1 MINVS
6 IVVPVY
12 NVEKYLEKCLQS
24 LMDQTLD
31 NIEVIVVI
39 DGSPDNS
46 KIIADKFALR
56 YPSKL
61 SVYEKPNG
69 GLSDARNYGLQFCKG
84 EYIGFVDSDDYVE
97 HDMYEKMYS
106 EAKHGDCDIVSCDY
120 YVEYSKSDKRIV
132 SGKIAEERKK
142 RYIDMKAAAW
152 NKLYR
157 STLLKKNKVLFP
169 VNLVYEDTNFFLKL
183 LIYADKCGYV
193 GVPMVHYV
201 QRNDSIAHTQGKKV
215 AQIFDIFNDVI
226 KYYREQNQ
234 FDRYKNELEY
244 AVTRVLLG
252 SSLLRVSKIENADF
266 RKELAKNTVEYLN
279 VNFPRWKSNQYL
291 KECKG
296 INGWIMRTTSKQTI
310 GIIVWLLHYSKKKI

>member
-1 MINVS
+1 MISVS

-24 LMDQTLD
+24 LIDQTLGS
-31 NIEVIVVI
+31 IEVIVVI

-46 KIIADKFALR
+46 KKIADKFALK

-61 SVYEKPNG
+61 RVYEKING
-69 GLSDARNYGLQFCKG
+69 GLSDARNYGLQFCNG

-97 HDMYEKMYS
+97 HDMYEKMYF
-106 EAKHGDCDIVSCDY
+106 EAKQGNCDIVSCDY
-120 YVEYSKSDKRIV
+120 YVEYSKHNKRIV

-152 NKLYR
+152 NKLYK
-157 STLLKKNKVLFP
+157 STLLKRSKVLFP
-169 VNLVYEDTNFFLKL
+169 VGLVYEDTDFFLKL
-183 LIYADKCGYV
+183 LIYTNKCGYV
-193 GVPMVHYV
+193 GAPMVHYV
-201 QRNDSIAHTQGKKV
+201 QRNNSIAHTQGKKV

-226 KYYREQNQ
+226 NYYKEQNQ
-234 FDRYKNELEY
+234 FDSYKNELEY

-252 SSLLRVSKIENADF
+252 SSLLRVSKIEDAGF

-279 VNFPRWKSNQYL
+279 INFPEWKSNQYL
-291 KECKG
+291 KECRG
-296 INGWIMRTTSKQTI
+296 VNGLIMRMASKQTI
-310 GIIVWLLHYSKKKI
+310 EVIVWLLHYSKKKI